1 MTDGTP
7 DLRATTWPSWAW
19 VLFALQVATLLVA
32 ILPWLLMSTGMGRM
46 GMMGGMMDM
55 GDMRE
60 MREMMRE
67 MMPPR

>member
-1 MTDGTP
+1 MTNTSEGRT
-7 DLRATTWPSWAW
+7 AASASWPSWAW

-32 ILPWLLMSTGMGRM
+32 ILPWLLMSTGMGT
-46 GMMGGMMDM
+46 GMMRMDM